1 MSEWTAGGNNVTF
14 EAPGD
19 SVAGTITYAT
29 IEDGTDMKGNPQ
41 RKRILDI
48 QDDEGTVWRLY
59 VKPGMMTAE
68 LGKALRDH
76 GLEGPRAGD
85 KIAVVFETT
94 KPSKTAGYNPVKV
107 YSVAYKPGTA
117 ADAVAVG
124 AAAPSRAASDL
135 I

>member
-1 MSEWTAGGNNVTF
+1 MSEWTAGGTAVTF

-19 SVAGTITYAT
+19 RVAGTITYAT

-48 QDDEGTVWRLY
+48 QEDDGTVRRLY
-59 VKPGMMTAE
+59 VKPGMMTSE
-68 LGKALRDH
+68 LGARLREF
-76 GLEGPRAGD
+76 GLEGPRVGD
-85 KIAVVFETT
+85 RIAVVFETT

-107 YSVAYKPGTA
+107 YSVAYKLGTT
-117 ADAVAVG
+117 ADAVSVG
-124 AAAPSRAASDL
+124 AAPCTAAADL